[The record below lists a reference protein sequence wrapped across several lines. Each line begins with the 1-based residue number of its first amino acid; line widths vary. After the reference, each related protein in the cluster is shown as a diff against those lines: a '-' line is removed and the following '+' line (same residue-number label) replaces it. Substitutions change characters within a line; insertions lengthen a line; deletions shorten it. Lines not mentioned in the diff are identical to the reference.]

1 MSPEYISVWGSFIG
15 NFGFPIAITIYL
27 FIRFEKKIEK
37 LETVILQLSEVIKA
51 VNNKKNWEGGI
62 VGNWKINGLLL

>member
-1 MSPEYISVWGSFIG
+1 MSPDDISIWGSFIG

-37 LETVILQLSEVIKA
+37 LEIVILQLSEVIKA
-51 VNNKKNWEGGI
+51 VNNKK
-62 VGNWKINGLLL
+62 